1 MNCGAPKEGNN
12 MCELCKDEHLYDVT
26 HDKPVIHETI
36 PLLTEEE
43 FEIHLNELTESA
55 DDNITNFFEKET
67 IDLMKKLVKYENEKT
82 KEVFDNFKRAQRQLL
97 FTIEDSDDAKA
108 LWNMID
114 GADTPQQLL
123 NVYKSQRYLYLVER
137 LKIDLEEINKSLKK
151 SISKYMSES
160 FSRSYLGGGHMLSQ
174 ALPKAAISFGGVP
187 VEQVNA
193 LIDMP
198 YFGQSLYERI
208 DDLTNS
214 TLNKIKSELVQGMI
228 DGRSM
233 DEIAKRVSKVIG
245 KDIKRAM
252 LITRTEIMRASNTG
266 LMELYKRN
274 DDALQGVTYLATLD
288 LRTCSVCGSFDGN
301 VYKWGEPRPSL
312 PIHPRCRCTYAPRTI
327 SIDELNDKFDLNI
340 DSLPIPMDQRPDWT
354 DWMSTQIKQGAL
366 DNRSLIRKI
375 FSNKGNYEKF
385 ISKFV

>member
-1 MNCGAPKEGNN
+1 
-12 MCELCKDEHLYDVT
+12 
-26 HDKPVIHETI
+26 
-36 PLLTEEE
+36 
-43 FEIHLNELTESA
+43 
-55 DDNITNFFEKET
+55 
-67 IDLMKKLVKYENEKT
+67 
-82 KEVFDNFKRAQRQLL
+82 
-97 FTIEDSDDAKA
+97 
-108 LWNMID
+108 
-114 GADTPQQLL
+114 
-123 NVYKSQRYLYLVER
+123 
-137 LKIDLEEINKSLKK
+137 
-151 SISKYMSES
+151 
-160 FSRSYLGGGHMLSQ
+160 
-174 ALPKAAISFGGVP
+174 
-187 VEQVNA
+187 
-193 LIDMP
+193 
-198 YFGQSLYERI
+198 
-208 DDLTNS
+208 
-214 TLNKIKSELVQGMI
+214 
-228 DGRSM
+228 
-233 DEIAKRVSKVIG
+233 VIG